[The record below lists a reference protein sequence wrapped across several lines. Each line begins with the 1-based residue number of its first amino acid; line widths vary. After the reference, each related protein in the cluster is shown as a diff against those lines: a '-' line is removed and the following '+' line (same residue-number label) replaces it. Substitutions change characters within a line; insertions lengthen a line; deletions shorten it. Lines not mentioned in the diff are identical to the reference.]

1 MGLAEDIKA
10 KAFELGFD
18 VAGITDAA
26 PIDDEQFKLLADWV
40 AFGYAGRMN
49 YMRENLDKRTNP
61 AKLLNNARSV
71 ICVGLN
77 YTPPP
82 ARGTRD
88 ETGHLP
94 SSRPMGRVAN
104 YAQYEDYHLF
114 MKKQLRKLVDFISS
128 VADGG
133 HEFKICV
140 DSVPLAER
148 ALAAR
153 AGLGFIGKNHILINP
168 RLGPQIFL
176 GEIITSLKLPADEPI
191 LCHSERSLLS
201 FRAERSAVEESIKNC
216 HSESFASLEDKLRE
230 ESIESTTNQCH
241 SCNKCIEAYP
251 TGALRADGQFDAN
264 KCISYLTIEYK
275 GQVPA
280 DLAERIGA
288 RLFGCDECVLAC
300 PYQKDAPV
308 CRSEQF
314 KFYSNRAK
322 LDLSRILNLTEEDFE
337 AEFAGSPIKRLGL
350 DLLKRNAQICLGN
363 ITRNVEQGS

>member
-1 MGLAEDIKA
+1 MSLAEDIKA

-18 VAGITDAA
+18 LAGITDAA

-77 YTPPP
+77 YTPPKTQERP
-82 ARGTRD
+82 PEPTD
-88 ETGHLP
+88 
-94 SSRPMGRVAN
+94 PMGRVAN
-104 YAQYEDYHLF
+104 YAQYEDYHSF
-114 MKKQLRKLVDFISS
+114 IKKQLRKLSDFISS
-128 VADGG
+128 VAGG
-133 HEFKICV
+133 EHEFKICV

-148 ALAAR
+148 SLAVR
-153 AGLGFIGKNHILINP
+153 AGLGFIGKSHILINP
-168 RLGPQIFL
+168 MLGPQIFL
-176 GEIITSLKLPADEPI
+176 GEIITSLKLQTDEPI

-216 HSESFASLEDKLRE
+216 HSEPFASLEDKLRE
-230 ESIESTTNQCH
+230 ESIGPTIAKCLN
-241 SCNKCIEAYP
+241 CNRCIEACP

-280 DLAERIGA
+280 DLAATMGA

-322 LDLSRILNLTEEDFE
+322 LDLGRILNLTEEDFE
-337 AEFAGSPIKRLGL
+337 DEFADSPIKRLGL
-350 DLLKRNAQICLGN
+350 DGLKRNAQICLAN
-363 ITRNVEQGS
+363 ITC